1 MPRQRRR
8 ARAARARSAR
18 WLLVAAALACAPATP
33 GRRGDAAAAGDSSG
47 AGAAPRDAR
56 PFVPEAVHVYRPSAF
71 LVRRDEV
78 VQLSLPFR
86 QPAVPGRGRPETFAV
101 GERGVEALRITGPR
115 AHEVVLPLSGAAMPG
130 WERLR
135 IDTATAGRFTAT
147 PVWRRRADGGPALDS
162 VAVAVERLVFP
173 GVGALRAAPVTRPAL
188 VPPP

>member
-1 MPRQRRR
+1 MPRQQRR
-8 ARAARARSAR
+8 ARAARARSTR
-18 WLLVAAALACAPATP
+18 WLLAAGALACAPATP
-33 GRRGDAAAAGDSSG
+33 GRRGGAAAGDTSR
-47 AGAAPRDAR
+47 AGAAPHDA
-56 PFVPEAVHVYRPSAF
+56 PLFVPEAVHVYLPSAF
-71 LVRRDEV
+71 LVRRDEA

-86 QPAVPGRGRPETFAV
+86 QPAAPGRGRTEAFAV

-115 AHEVVLPLSGAAMPG
+115 AHEVVLPLAGAAMPG
-130 WERLR
+130 WEKLR
-135 IDTATAGRFTAT
+135 IDTATGGRFTAT

>member
-1 MPRQRRR
+1 MARQQRR
-8 ARAARARSAR
+8 ARTARARSAR
-18 WLLVAAALACAPATP
+18 WLLVAAALACAPTTP
-33 GRRGDAAAAGDSSG
+33 GRRGGAAAGDTSR
-47 AGAAPRDAR
+47 AGAAPHDA
-56 PFVPEAVHVYRPSAF
+56 PLFVPEAVHVYLPSAF
-71 LVRRDEV
+71 LVRRDEA

-86 QPAVPGRGRPETFAV
+86 QPAAPGRGRTEAFAV

-115 AHEVVLPLSGAAMPG
+115 AHEVVLPLAGAAMPG
-130 WERLR
+130 WEKLR
-135 IDTATAGRFTAT
+135 IDTATGGRFTAT